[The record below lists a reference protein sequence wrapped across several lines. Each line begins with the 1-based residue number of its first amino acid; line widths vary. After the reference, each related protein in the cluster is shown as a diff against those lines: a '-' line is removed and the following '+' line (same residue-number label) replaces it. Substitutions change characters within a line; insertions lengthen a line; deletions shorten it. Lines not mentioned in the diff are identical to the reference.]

1 MASRRFTLAGLLLWI
16 TLIGLV
22 LAFVVPLWRYR
33 QRARSLGDRVT
44 AIAMSAD
51 GSTAAA
57 AMGDGRLFIW
67 DATTGRRRSTINT
80 GRDPTGPF
88 VLSSDGNWA
97 ALSHVEV
104 PTMRR
109 GIEIWDVVNSK
120 ARQTLQRSWPE
131 GHVEF
136 SSTQSLLAFA
146 DIGGDGSLVT
156 LYALDTGRSR
166 QFANATSFVFSPDGD
181 TLAMGGMD
189 SVRVYDAETIALRDE
204 LPLEGAADY
213 LAFSPDGRTLAVLEE
228 NVGPR
233 GGARQIKTFDLAT
246 RASRQAPV
254 EPAGHWRANVIAYLP
269 GGHVVAVPEDFGLGI
284 LDASTLES
292 LDRDET
298 FSQLAAGL
306 RGAHFLVANGGTVDL
321 YDAAT
326 LQKVKRLLDANPKP
340 NPLLPL
346 VGLSIWFVVFFQ
358 RRMKGR
364 LRVCARC
371 GGRFAPEGK
380 DDASSECATCRY
392 QARLETLS
400 ADEAAREQRVQSR
413 QTWVAL
419 LVVDLLLSA
428 VIALVAKNLVGQR
441 FGFLP
446 IFVTIAVL
454 IPAVVGVS
462 MWHMLRR
469 RLRGA
474 KNPARDIA
482 LADAAA
488 EAPGRV
494 RYVGEVLVWS
504 AEEVALADEFESQ
517 LELTRVRLATAT
529 GRVMSPSP
537 RLRAFFFAD
546 ADAALRFL
554 KDQGFH
560 VIRRAVHRGVYREAT
575 KNRLIVGG
583 REIPEHV
590 SDPRSTLRLLIAHIL
605 VDAAAGPAPPAWLLL
620 GLPGTAVY
628 ENRDEALTKLN
639 RRALAGIAAG
649 RTIEPSDLLTGTLKQ
664 IWRKQNRPLD
674 SDGGVWFRQF
684 QTQAWSL
691 MEFLCGHGATPQR
704 REAFHRCFND
714 SHVRKRSAEILTRY
728 FGCPVDDLFA
738 QWRAWVE
745 QQGGGEHLPPSPLVA
760 EYLTAGPLAKISAP
774 ETPRRDR
781 IEAIREWGERGYLF
795 GAEHVIALLR
805 GEDEELRA
813 EAVYA
818 LECVSGVS
826 LGTTAESWEAWA
838 KQQSRPD
845 IDLVAHTNPK
855 R

>member
-22 LAFVVPLWRYR
+22 LAIVVPLWRYR

-340 NPLLPL
+340 NPLLPMA
-346 VGLSIWFVVFFQ
+346 GLWIWLLVFFS
-358 RRMKGR
+358 RRTR
-364 LRVCARC
+364 RHAR
-371 GGRFAPEGK
+371 
-380 DDASSECATCRY
+380 ECAACGARFTPARKNDANTACPTCRDE
-392 QARLETLS
+392 ARFKTLS
-400 ADEAAREQRVQSR
+400 AEQAASEQRTQSQRNWRNLLVLNVLVAAGVAMGVRDRFGLLPTFVVVQ
-413 QTWVAL
+413 VAL
-419 LVVDLLLSA
+419 PALVFVAVRLLRKWVIVLPSNLSA
-428 VIALVAKNLVGQR
+428 EI
-441 FGFLP
+441 
-446 IFVTIAVL
+446 
-454 IPAVVGVS
+454 
-462 MWHMLRR
+462 
-469 RLRGA
+469 
-474 KNPARDIA
+474 
-482 LADAAA
+482 AAA
-488 EAPGRV
+488 EKAAGAPGQV
-494 RYVGEVLVWS
+494 RHVGEVLVWS
-504 AEEVALADEFESQ
+504 AEGASLADEFEPQ
-517 LELTRVRLATAT
+517 LEATRQWLAEVT
-529 GRVMSPSP
+529 GRLVSPSAK
-537 RLRAFFFAD
+537 LRVLLFAD
-546 ADAALRFL
+546 GDGVLRYLRELGFRLEDRAA
-554 KDQGFH
+554 
-560 VIRRAVHRGVYREAT
+560 RRGIYISAPA
-575 KNRLIVGG
+575 NRLCVGERDARVQEADPCFTLRWLIARHLIEQTG
-583 REIPEHV
+583 VHV
-590 SDPRSTLRLLIAHIL
+590 SC
-605 VDAAAGPAPPAWLLL
+605 AWLLD
-620 GLPGTAVY
+620 GLAGMIAY
-628 ENRDEALTKLN
+628 ESSEHERASLN
-639 RRALAGIAAG
+639 RRALAGIASG
-649 RTIEPSDLLTGTLKQ
+649 RTLPAEEWFAGAPTRKRRSTGQLADLQTYA
-664 IWRKQNRPLD
+664 
-674 SDGGVWFRQF
+674 WFRQF
-684 QTQAWSL
+684 QTQSRSL
-691 MEFLCGHGATPQR
+691 MEFVCGQGATPEWR
-704 REAFHRCFND
+704 AAFQQLFND
-714 SHVRKRSAEILTRY
+714 RDLQKHPAETFEHH
-728 FGCPVDDLFA
+728 FGCPIDELFA

-745 QQGGGEHLPPSPLVA
+745 QQGGGEHLPPSPQVA

-805 GEDEELRA
+805 GDDEELRA